1 MKTTGEANPPISV
14 AIVEDDEEVRRSLIN
29 IINREVGM
37 GCVGAFACGEDAV
50 GQVPALQPQILLMDI
65 NLPGMSGIECV
76 RKLSAAVPALQIVML
91 TVYHNTKAVF
101 ESLAAGAIGYL
112 LKPVRPDELTQAIR
126 YMRAGGAP
134 MSTKIA
140 RQVAQAFKKPAP
152 PEHGDPPELSPR
164 ERDVL
169 ELLAKGYQS
178 KEIATQLGITYWTVE
193 GYVANIYHKLHVR
206 SRAQAVATYMN
217 K

>member
-1 MKTTGEANPPISV
+1 
-14 AIVEDDEEVRRSLIN
+14 
-29 IINREVGM
+29 
-37 GCVGAFACGEDAV
+37 
-50 GQVPALQPQILLMDI
+50 
-65 NLPGMSGIECV
+65 
-76 RKLSAAVPALQIVML
+76 
-91 TVYHNTKAVF
+91 
-101 ESLAAGAIGYL
+101 
-112 LKPVRPDELTQAIR
+112 
-126 YMRAGGAP
+126 

-178 KEIATQLGITYWTVE
+178 KEIATQLGIAYWTVE

-206 SRAQAVATYMN
+206 SRAQAVATYMH